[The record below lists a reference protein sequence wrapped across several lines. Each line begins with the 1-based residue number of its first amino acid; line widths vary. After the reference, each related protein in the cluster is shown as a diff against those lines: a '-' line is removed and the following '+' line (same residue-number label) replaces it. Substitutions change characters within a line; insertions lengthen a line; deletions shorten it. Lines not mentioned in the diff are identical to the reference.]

1 MPGGHGII
9 LSVPATPRPATILE
23 KNAELAARL
32 KVFEK
37 SLREAREAYEQLQA
51 EHRAALERKGL
62 LEEEVRWLKGQLFG
76 RSSERL
82 TEPNVSPDQQ
92 KMLFNEAE
100 VLAAIEAAEALDAE
114 RTTTVGAHERKK
126 RPHTG
131 GREPIPS
138 HLPRHEILHDLAPEQ
153 KWCEHDGACWLRE
166 RIGEEVSERY
176 HYEAP
181 KVWIERHVYPK
192 YACGQCHQGVRVAA
206 AVKTILPKS
215 NASAS
220 LLAHVVTSKFDDGL
234 PIFRICRQLQRQDVH
249 LSPGTV
255 GTWVNT
261 VGAET
266 VMPLINLM
274 SDELLAEPLV
284 QMDETYL
291 QVLRSEKSPHSQ
303 HYMVVRAA
311 GPPGRRIVLFT
322 YLPSRT
328 VGALKELL
336 IGADGPFRGKLL
348 TDGLELYDIVT
359 GELRIRHFG
368 CLQHCRTYFNK
379 ALKVTELPSGRSLA
393 RVAMEDYLGR
403 VFKIERE
410 LAELREA
417 RERSGGTLT
426 PEEIVKRRQEKS
438 GPIFAAFHKWVEDLL
453 PATPPQSALGKALSY
468 THNQWNK
475 LVLHLEHGDVPAHN
489 NSVENLIRPFSQGRR
504 VWLFANNPLGAR
516 ASANL
521 FSLVSSCRAN
531 GLDACAYLTH
541 LFERLPAA
549 DTIEALE
556 ALLPWNV
563 REVLRTARRVA

>member
-1 MPGGHGII
+1 MP
-9 LSVPATPRPATILE
+9 AAPRPATILE

-32 KVFEK
+32 KVSEET
-37 SLREAREAYEQLQA
+37 LRQAREAYEQLQA

-82 TEPNVSPDQQ
+82 TEPDISPDQQ

-100 VLAAIEAAEALDAE
+100 VLAAIEAAETLDAE
-114 RTTTVGAHERKK
+114 RTTTVAAHERKK

-131 GREPIPS
+131 GREPIPA
-138 HLPRHEILHDLAPEQ
+138 HLPRQENLHDLPPEQ
-153 KWCEHDGACWLRE
+153 KWCEHEGVCWVRE
-166 RIGEEVSERY
+166 RIGQEVSERY

-181 KVWIERHVYPK
+181 KVWVERHVYPK
-192 YACGQCHQGVRVAA
+192 YACGHCHQGVTVAA

-234 PIFRICRQLQRQDVH
+234 PIFRICRQLERQDVH

-291 QVLRSEKSPHSQ
+291 QVLRSEKSPHSE

-328 VGALKELL
+328 AAALKELL

-359 GELRIRHFG
+359 GELRIPHFG

-417 RERSGGTLT
+417 RARAGGTLSA
-426 PEEIVKRRQEKS
+426 EEVLKRRQEKS
-438 GPIFAAFHKWVEDLL
+438 GPIFAAFHQWVEDLL

-468 THNQWNK
+468 THNQWKK

-521 FSLVSSCRAN
+521 FSLVSTARAN
-531 GLDACAYLTH
+531 GLDASAYLTH

-549 DTIEALE
+549 DTLEALE

-563 REVLRTARRVA
+563 REVLRTARRAA

>member
-1 MPGGHGII
+1 MP
-9 LSVPATPRPATILE
+9 AEPRHSTILD

-32 KVFEK
+32 KVSEE
-37 SLREAREAYEQLQA
+37 SLRQLKAAHEQLQA
-51 EHRAALERKGL
+51 ELHQARERKGL

-76 RSSERL
+76 RSSEQL
-82 TEPNVSPDQQ
+82 TDLSISPDQQ

-100 VLAAIEAAEALDAE
+100 VLAAIEAAEAADEA
-114 RTTTVGAHERKK
+114 RTAAVAAHERKA

-131 GREPIPS
+131 GREPIPA
-138 HLPRHEILHDLAPEQ
+138 HLPRKEIVHDDLPPQQ
-153 KWCEHDGACWLRE
+153 KWCEHDEACWMRE

-181 KVWIERHVYPK
+181 KVWVERHVYPK
-192 YACGQCHQGVRVAA
+192 YACGHCHQGVTVAA
-206 AVKTILPKS
+206 AVKSILPKS

-234 PIFRICRQLQRQDVH
+234 PIFRICRQLERQDVH

-261 VGAET
+261 VGCGP
-266 VMPLINLM
+266 VVPLINLM
-274 SDELLAEPLV
+274 SDELLSSGLI

-291 QVLRSEKSPHSQ
+291 QVLHSEKSPSSD

-311 GPPGRRIVLFT
+311 GPPGRRIILFD
-322 YLPSRT
+322 YVPSRT
-328 VGALKELL
+328 AEALKGLL
-336 IGADGPFRGKLL
+336 IGAEGPYCGKLL
-348 TDGLELYDIVT
+348 TDGLELYDIVA
-359 GELRIRHFG
+359 EQLSLQHFG
-368 CLQHCRTYFNK
+368 CLQYARTYFHK
-379 ALKVTELPSGRSLA
+379 ALKLTELPSGRALA
-393 RVAMEDYLGR
+393 RVAMEDYIGR

-417 RERSGGTLT
+417 RERAGGTLS

-438 GPIFAAFHKWVEDLL
+438 APIFAAFRKWVQDLL
-453 PATPPQSALGKALSY
+453 PGTPPQSALGKALSY
-468 THNQWNK
+468 TNNQWKK
-475 LVLHLEHGDVPAHN
+475 LVFHLEHGNVPVHN
-489 NSVENLIRPFSQGRR
+489 NYVENIIRPFSQGRR

-521 FSLVSSCRAN
+521 FSLVSTARAN
-531 GLDACAYLTH
+531 GLDPSAYLIH
-541 LFERLPAA
+541 LFEQLPTA
-549 DTIEALE
+549 DTVEALE

-563 REVLRTARRVA
+563 RDVLRTARRAA